1 MIKQFAEQI
10 KAMIEEECKTDT
22 DLKVLTE
29 KPNKSYEEC
38 AKYII
43 GEAYNT
49 CKNNKQGNVGYWCG
63 VDNTP
68 LINLVVHYYTEDD
81 IKITELPS
89 NVSVKATAGSTPPKP
104 KAAEVKPKTTEVKPI
119 PQPTVA
125 APKKKKEEKKSNV
138 VQLDLFASL

>member
-1 MIKQFAEQI
+1 MIKQFAEHI
-10 KAMIEEECKTDT
+10 KALIEKECETDKE
-22 DLKVLTE
+22 LKALTE

-49 CKNNKQGNVGYWCG
+49 CKNNKQGNMGYWCG

-89 NVSVKATAGSTPPKP
+89 NVSVKATAGSTPKPKETKP
-104 KAAEVKPKTTEVKPI
+104 KAAEVKPI

-138 VQLDLFASL
+138 VQLDLFDSL

>member
-1 MIKQFAEQI
+1 MIKQFAEYI
-10 KAMIEEECKTDT
+10 KALIEKECDT
-22 DLKVLTE
+22 DKELKALTE

-104 KAAEVKPKTTEVKPI
+104 KEIKPKPAEVKPI

>member
-1 MIKQFAEQI
+1 MIKQFAEDI
-10 KAMIEEECKTDT
+10 KALIEKECETDKE
-22 DLKVLTE
+22 LKALTE

-49 CKNNKQGNVGYWCG
+49 CKNNKQGNMGYWCG
-63 VDNTP
+63 VDNAP
-68 LINLVVHYYTEDD
+68 LINLIVHYYTEDD

-89 NVSVKATAGSTPPKP
+89 NVSVKATAGSTPKPKEIKPKP
-104 KAAEVKPKTTEVKPI
+104 AEVKPI

-138 VQLDLFASL
+138 VQLDLFA

>member
-1 MIKQFAEQI
+1 MIKQFTEHI
-10 KAMIEEECKTDT
+10 KALIEKECETDKE
-22 DLKVLTE
+22 LKALTE

-49 CKNNKQGNVGYWCG
+49 CNSNKQGNMGYWCG

-89 NVSVKATAGSTPPKP
+89 NVSVKATAGSTPKSKEIKP
-104 KAAEVKPKTTEVKPI
+104 KATEVKSI

-138 VQLDLFASL
+138 VQLDLFA

>member
-1 MIKQFAEQI
+1 MKEFTEQL

-22 DLKVLTE
+22 DLKALTE

-49 CKNNKQGNVGYWCG
+49 CKDNKQGNMGYWCG
-63 VDNTP
+63 VDNAP

-81 IKITELPS
+81 IEITELPS
-89 NVSVKATAGSTPPKP
+89 NVSVKATAGDVAKQPMPKP
-104 KAAEVKPKTTEVKPI
+104 KQITPQVGKVTAPK
-119 PQPTVA
+119 
-125 APKKKKEEKKSNV
+125 PKKKEGKKSHA
-138 VQLDLFASL
+138 VQLDLFG

>member
-1 MIKQFAEQI
+1 MIKQFAEYI
-10 KAMIEEECKTDT
+10 KALIEKECETDKE
-22 DLKVLTE
+22 LKALTE

-49 CKNNKQGNVGYWCG
+49 CKNNKQGNMGYWCG
-63 VDNTP
+63 VDITP

-89 NVSVKATAGSTPPKP
+89 NVSVNATAGSAPKP
-104 KAAEVKPKTTEVKPI
+104 KAAAKEVKPI
-119 PQPTVA
+119 PAAKPTVGKITKPT
-125 APKKKKEEKKSNV
+125 PKPEKKSNV
-138 VQLDLFASL
+138 VQLDLFA

>member
-1 MIKQFAEQI
+1 MIKQFTEQI

-22 DLKVLTE
+22 DLKLLTE

-49 CKNNKQGNVGYWCG
+49 CKNNKQGNMGYWCG
-63 VDNTP
+63 VDNAP

-89 NVSVKATAGSTPPKP
+89 NVSVKATAGSTPKP
-104 KAAEVKPKTTEVKPI
+104 KEIKPKEVKPI

-125 APKKKKEEKKSNV
+125 APKKKEEKKSNV
-138 VQLDLFASL
+138 VQLDLFA

>member
-10 KAMIEEECKTDT
+10 KALIEKECETDKE
-22 DLKVLTE
+22 LKALTE

-49 CKNNKQGNVGYWCG
+49 CKNNKQGNMGYWCG
-63 VDNTP
+63 VDNAP

-89 NVSVKATAGSTPPKP
+89 NVSVKATAGGTPKP
-104 KAAEVKPKTTEVKPI
+104 KAAAKEVKPI
-119 PQPTVA
+119 PVPKPTVGTITKPT
-125 APKKKKEEKKSNV
+125 PKPEKKSNV
-138 VQLDLFASL
+138 VQLDLFA

>member
-22 DLKVLTE
+22 ELKALTE

-49 CKNNKQGNVGYWCG
+49 CKNNKQGNMGYWCG

-68 LINLVVHYYTEDD
+68 LINLIVHYYTEDD

-89 NVSVKATAGSTPPKP
+89 NVSVKATAGNTPKP
-104 KAAEVKPKTTEVKPI
+104 KAAEVKPI
-119 PQPTVA
+119 PQPTVV

-138 VQLDLFASL
+138 VQLDLFA

>member
-1 MIKQFAEQI
+1 MIKQFAEDI
-10 KAMIEEECKTDT
+10 KALIEKECETDKE
-22 DLKVLTE
+22 LKALTE

-49 CKNNKQGNVGYWCG
+49 CKNNKQGNMGYWCG
-63 VDNTP
+63 VNNTP
-68 LINLVVHYYTEDD
+68 LINLIVHYYTEDD

-89 NVSVKATAGSTPPKP
+89 NVSVKATAGSTTPKP
-104 KAAEVKPKTTEVKPI
+104 KEVKPI
-119 PQPTVA
+119 PSAKPTVGKITKPT
-125 APKKKKEEKKSNV
+125 PKPEKKSNV

>member
-10 KAMIEEECKTDT
+10 KAMIEEECKTDA
-22 DLKVLTE
+22 DLKALTE

-49 CKNNKQGNVGYWCG
+49 CKNNKQGNMGYWCG

-68 LINLVVHYYTEDD
+68 LINLIVHYYTEDD

-104 KAAEVKPKTTEVKPI
+104 KEIKPKEVKPI

-138 VQLDLFASL
+138 VQLDLFDSL

>member
-22 DLKVLTE
+22 DLKALTE

-49 CKNNKQGNVGYWCG
+49 CKNNKQGNMGYWCG

-104 KAAEVKPKTTEVKPI
+104 KDIKPKVTEVKTI

-125 APKKKKEEKKSNV
+125 APKKKEEKKSNV
-138 VQLDLFASL
+138 VQLDLFA

>member
-22 DLKVLTE
+22 DLKALTE

-49 CKNNKQGNVGYWCG
+49 CKNNKQGNMGYWCG
-63 VDNTP
+63 VDNAP
-68 LINLVVHYYTEDD
+68 LINLIVHYYTEDD

-89 NVSVKATAGSTPPKP
+89 NVSVKATAGSTPKP
-104 KAAEVKPKTTEVKPI
+104 KEVKPI
-119 PQPTVA
+119 PVAKPTVGTITKPT
-125 APKKKKEEKKSNV
+125 PKPEKKSNV
-138 VQLDLFASL
+138 VQLDLFA

>member
-1 MIKQFAEQI
+1 MIKQFTEQI
-10 KAMIEEECKTDT
+10 KALIENECETDKE
-22 DLKVLTE
+22 LKALTE

-49 CKNNKQGNVGYWCG
+49 CKNNKQGNMGYWCG
-63 VDNTP
+63 VDNAP

-89 NVSVKATAGSTPPKP
+89 NVSVKATAGSTPKP
-104 KAAEVKPKTTEVKPI
+104 KEIKPKTEVKPV
-119 PQPTVA
+119 PTVA

-138 VQLDLFASL
+138 VQLDLFDSL

>member
-1 MIKQFAEQI
+1 MIKQFAEHI
-10 KAMIEEECKTDT
+10 KALIEKECETDKE
-22 DLKVLTE
+22 LKALTE

-89 NVSVKATAGSTPPKP
+89 NVSVKATAGSTPKP
-104 KAAEVKPKTTEVKPI
+104 KAAEVKPI

-138 VQLDLFASL
+138 VQLD

>member
-22 DLKVLTE
+22 DLKALTE

-49 CKNNKQGNVGYWCG
+49 CKNNKQGNMGYWCG

-68 LINLVVHYYTEDD
+68 LINLIVHYYTEDD

-104 KAAEVKPKTTEVKPI
+104 KEIKPKATEVKPV
-119 PQPTVA
+119 PTVA
-125 APKKKKEEKKSNV
+125 APKKKEEKKSNV

>member
-10 KAMIEEECKTDT
+10 KALIEKECETDKE
-22 DLKVLTE
+22 LKALTE

-49 CKNNKQGNVGYWCG
+49 CKSNKQGNMGYWCG

-68 LINLVVHYYTEDD
+68 LINLIVHYYTEDD

-89 NVSVKATAGSTPPKP
+89 NVSVKATAGSAPKP
-104 KAAEVKPKTTEVKPI
+104 KEIKPKVAEVKPI

-138 VQLDLFASL
+138 VQLDLFA

>member
-22 DLKVLTE
+22 DLKALTE

-49 CKNNKQGNVGYWCG
+49 CKNNKQGNMGYWCG

-89 NVSVKATAGSTPPKP
+89 NVSVKATAGSAPKP
-104 KAAEVKPKTTEVKPI
+104 KAAAKEVKPI
-119 PQPTVA
+119 PAAKPTVGKITKPT
-125 APKKKKEEKKSNV
+125 PKPEKKSNV
-138 VQLDLFASL
+138 VQLDLFA

>member
-1 MIKQFAEQI
+1 MIKQFTEHI
-10 KAMIEEECKTDT
+10 KALIEKECETDKE
-22 DLKVLTE
+22 LKALTE

-49 CKNNKQGNVGYWCG
+49 CKSNKQGNMGYWCG

-89 NVSVKATAGSTPPKP
+89 NVSVKATAGSTPKP
-104 KAAEVKPKTTEVKPI
+104 KETKPKEVKPV
-119 PQPTVA
+119 PTVA

-138 VQLDLFASL
+138 VQLDLFA

>member
-10 KAMIEEECKTDT
+10 KALIEKECETDKE
-22 DLKVLTE
+22 LKALTE

-89 NVSVKATAGSTPPKP
+89 NVSVKATAGSTPKPKEIKP
-104 KAAEVKPKTTEVKPI
+104 KATEVKPI

-125 APKKKKEEKKSNV
+125 ASKKKEEKKSNV
-138 VQLDLFASL
+138 VQLDLFDSL

>member
-1 MIKQFAEQI
+1 MIKQFTEQI

-22 DLKVLTE
+22 DLKALTE

-49 CKNNKQGNVGYWCG
+49 CKNNKQGNMGYWCG
-63 VDNTP
+63 VDNAP

-89 NVSVKATAGSTPPKP
+89 NVSVKATTGSTPKP
-104 KAAEVKPKTTEVKPI
+104 KETKPREVKPV
-119 PQPTVA
+119 PTVA
-125 APKKKKEEKKSNV
+125 APKKKEEKKSNV
-138 VQLDLFASL
+138 VQLDLFDSL

>member
-22 DLKVLTE
+22 DLKALTE

-49 CKNNKQGNVGYWCG
+49 CKNNKQGNMGYWCG
-63 VDNTP
+63 VDNAP

-89 NVSVKATAGSTPPKP
+89 NVSVKATAGSAPKP
-104 KAAEVKPKTTEVKPI
+104 KAAAKEVKPI
-119 PQPTVA
+119 PVPKPTVGTITKPT
-125 APKKKKEEKKSNV
+125 PKPEKKSNA
-138 VQLDLFASL
+138 VQLDLFA

>member
-1 MIKQFAEQI
+1 MIKQFAEYI
-10 KAMIEEECKTDT
+10 KALIEKECETDKE
-22 DLKVLTE
+22 LKALTE

-49 CKNNKQGNVGYWCG
+49 CKNNKQENMGYWCG
-63 VDNTP
+63 VDNAP

-89 NVSVKATAGSTPPKP
+89 NVSVKATAGSTPKP
-104 KAAEVKPKTTEVKPI
+104 KEIKPKEAKPI

-138 VQLDLFASL
+138 VQLDLFDSL

>member
-10 KAMIEEECKTDT
+10 KAMIEEECKTDA
-22 DLKVLTE
+22 DLKALTE

-49 CKNNKQGNVGYWCG
+49 CKNNKQGNMGYWCG

-68 LINLVVHYYTEDD
+68 LINLVVH
-81 IKITELPS
+81 
-89 NVSVKATAGSTPPKP
+89 
-104 KAAEVKPKTTEVKPI
+104 
-119 PQPTVA
+119 
-125 APKKKKEEKKSNV
+125 
-138 VQLDLFASL
+138 

>member
-1 MIKQFAEQI
+1 MIKQFTEHI
-10 KAMIEEECKTDT
+10 KALIEKECETDKE
-22 DLKVLTE
+22 LKALTE

-49 CKNNKQGNVGYWCG
+49 CKNNKQGNMGYWCG

-68 LINLVVHYYTEDD
+68 LINLIVHYYTEDD

-89 NVSVKATAGSTPPKP
+89 NVSVKATAGSTPKP
-104 KAAEVKPKTTEVKPI
+104 KAVEVKPI

-138 VQLDLFASL
+138 VQLDLFA

>member
-1 MIKQFAEQI
+1 MKEFVEQL

-22 DLKVLTE
+22 DLKKALTE

-49 CKNNKQGNVGYWCG
+49 CKDNKQGNMGYWCG

-68 LINLVVHYYTEDD
+68 LINLIVHYYTEDD

-89 NVSVKATAGSTPPKP
+89 NVSVKATAGSTPKPKEIKP
-104 KAAEVKPKTTEVKPI
+104 KAAEVKPI

-138 VQLDLFASL
+138 VQLDLFA

>member
-10 KAMIEEECKTDT
+10 KALIEKECETDKE
-22 DLKVLTE
+22 LKALTE

-49 CKNNKQGNVGYWCG
+49 CKNNKQGNMGYWCG
-63 VDNTP
+63 VDKTA
-68 LINLVVHYYTEDD
+68 LINRVVHYYTEDD

-89 NVSVKATAGSTPPKP
+89 NVSVKATAGSAPKP
-104 KAAEVKPKTTEVKPI
+104 KEIKPKVAEVKPI

-125 APKKKKEEKKSNV
+125 APKKKKEKKSNV
-138 VQLDLFASL
+138 VQLDLFA

>member
-1 MIKQFAEQI
+1 MIKQFAEQL
-10 KAMIEEECKTDT
+10 KALIEKESETDKE
-22 DLKVLTE
+22 LKALTE

-49 CKNNKQGNVGYWCG
+49 CKSNKQGNMRYWCG

-68 LINLVVHYYTEDD
+68 LINLIVHYYTEDD

-89 NVSVKATAGSTPPKP
+89 NVSVKATAGSAPKP
-104 KAAEVKPKTTEVKPI
+104 KAAAKEVKPI
-119 PQPTVA
+119 PVAKPTVGTITKPT
-125 APKKKKEEKKSNV
+125 PKPEKKSNV
-138 VQLDLFASL
+138 VQLDLFA

>member
-22 DLKVLTE
+22 DLKALTE

-68 LINLVVHYYTEDD
+68 LINLIVHYYTEDD

-89 NVSVKATAGSTPPKP
+89 NVSVKATAGSTPKP
-104 KAAEVKPKTTEVKPI
+104 KSAAKEIKPI
-119 PQPTVA
+119 PVEKPTVGTITKPT
-125 APKKKKEEKKSNV
+125 PKPEKKSNV
-138 VQLDLFASL
+138 VQLDLFA

>member
-1 MIKQFAEQI
+1 MIKQFAEHI
-10 KAMIEEECKTDT
+10 KALIEKECETDKE
-22 DLKVLTE
+22 LKALTE

-49 CKNNKQGNVGYWCG
+49 CKNNKQGNMGYWCG

-68 LINLVVHYYTEDD
+68 LINLIVHYYTEDD

-89 NVSVKATAGSTPPKP
+89 NVSVKATAGSTTPKP
-104 KAAEVKPKTTEVKPI
+104 KEIKPKPKEVKPI
-119 PQPTVA
+119 PVAKPTVGTITKPT
-125 APKKKKEEKKSNV
+125 PKPEKKSNV
-138 VQLDLFASL
+138 VQLDLFA

>member
-1 MIKQFAEQI
+1 MIKQFTEQI

-22 DLKVLTE
+22 DLKALTE

-43 GEAYNT
+43 GEAYNS
-49 CKNNKQGNVGYWCG
+49 CKNNKQGNMGYWCG
-63 VDNTP
+63 VDNAP

-89 NVSVKATAGSTPPKP
+89 NVSVKATAGSTPSKPKEIKP
-104 KAAEVKPKTTEVKPI
+104 KATEVKPV
-119 PQPTVA
+119 PTVA
-125 APKKKKEEKKSNV
+125 VPKKKEEKKSNV
-138 VQLDLFASL
+138 VQLDLFA

>member
-22 DLKVLTE
+22 DLKALTE

-38 AKYII
+38 AKYIS

-49 CKNNKQGNVGYWCG
+49 CKDNKQGNMGYWCG

-68 LINLVVHYYTEDD
+68 LINLIVHYYTEDD

-89 NVSVKATAGSTPPKP
+89 NVSVKATAGSTPKP
-104 KAAEVKPKTTEVKPI
+104 KEVKPI
-119 PQPTVA
+119 PVAKPTVGTITKPT
-125 APKKKKEEKKSNV
+125 PKPEKKSNV

>member
-22 DLKVLTE
+22 DLKALTE

-49 CKNNKQGNVGYWCG
+49 CKNNKQGNMGYWCG
-63 VDNTP
+63 VDNAP

-89 NVSVKATAGSTPPKP
+89 NVSVKATAGSTPKP
-104 KAAEVKPKTTEVKPI
+104 KETKPKVAEGKPI
-119 PQPTVA
+119 PTVA